1 MAAHAFDP
9 PILGCA
15 DKSKMLLLITL
26 YIFVL
31 DFILSNA
38 KLMHADEIAGKQKGT
53 KMSLF
58 RDYFLLDSSKLRY
71 FPVMLSGFAIIC

>member
-38 KLMHADEIAGKQKGT
+38 KLIHANEIAGKQKRT

-58 RDYFLLDSSKLRY
+58 GTISF
-71 FPVMLSGFAIIC
+71 